1 MASTSLST
9 LNSLAMATSLRLST
23 SPLLNPKSR
32 SSPHLLRLFS
42 SKAFDLVRF
51 PPPKP
56 SPSWIILGVSPRREP
71 GFLSCV
77 GKNGGG
83 ESPESDAV
91 DEADAARGQSTM
103 PERFRPLTKE
113 APDRPVR
120 WPWVVALVF
129 LVYAWRTVLW
139 ELANWKK
146 SMLAVIGFFSYL
158 FKLILAFVFHF
169 IGEPITVLIRC
180 MEFALYSARYI
191 YSSIVAFA
199 PVPELTRIILFTSTI
214 VAIAEATVPDSANSQ
229 QHLLTLAGIIGFGAV
244 NGFVPELL
252 FWLLLSGMFCYS
264 HFIKKRDGVSAALP
278 STAVLAA
285 VGEPWVRGLAIASYL
300 ALAIVQ
306 YSKLSEESARTDAPV
321 IGRRLPLPLLLAA
334 LSIGIHLAAK
344 WVRRRH
350 LTWMIV

>member
-1 MASTSLST
+1 
-9 LNSLAMATSLRLST
+9 
-23 SPLLNPKSR
+23 
-32 SSPHLLRLFS
+32 
-42 SKAFDLVRF
+42 
-51 PPPKP
+51 
-56 SPSWIILGVSPRREP
+56 
-71 GFLSCV
+71 
-77 GKNGGG
+77 
-83 ESPESDAV
+83 
-91 DEADAARGQSTM
+91 M
-103 PERFRPLTKE
+103 PERFRSVTKE

-139 ELANWKK
+139 ELTNWKK
-146 SMLAVIGFFSYL
+146 SMVAIIGFFGYL

-169 IGEPITVLIRC
+169 IGEPITVIIRC
-180 MEFALYSARYI
+180 IEFALYSARYI

-199 PVPELTRIILFTSTI
+199 PVPELTRIIFFTSTI
-214 VAIAEATVPDSANSQ
+214 VAIAEATVPDSVNSQ

-278 STAVLAA
+278 PTAVLAA

-300 ALAIVQ
+300 SLAIVQ
-306 YSKLSEESARTDAPV
+306 YSKLSEESARTDTPV

-344 WVRRRH
+344 WVRCRH